1 MGDTLVVILM
11 CNACRESL
19 ANWLV
24 QEGTLLWSQNSSDE
38 RGFVVGCSL
47 SFSVFLS
54 PPLSLSLFL
63 RLMLIYGCFH
73 PGFTTPSLS
82 YPPLPPYCYHLSLH
96 SLSCHFIISF
106 FCNTFALHLNDS
118 IISLLK
124 MMRIVICSFLLHFF
138 ILFPSILGR

>member
-1 MGDTLVVILM
+1 MPWITGQLTGSSGHTIV
-11 CNACRESL
+11 ESK
-19 ANWLV
+19 WLRW
-24 QEGTLLWSQNSSDE
+24 EGLSGRL
-38 RGFVVGCSL
+38 L

-54 PPLSLSLFL
+54 SPSLSLSLSFFL
-63 RLMLIYGCFH
+63 LLMRIYGCFH

-82 YPPLPPYCYHLSLH
+82 YPTLPPYCYHLSLH
-96 SLSCHFIISF
+96 SLSCHFFISF
-106 FCNTFALHLNDS
+106 LCNTFTLHLNDS